1 VENKEIVGCVSIVAL
16 AAAALI
22 GVVWIKSKKQTAAIQ
37 EASKIEV
44 DQIYRDMDR
53 AMEEHVQEMAR
64 IEANNVA
71 MTARHQEVMDTL
83 AAAREA
89 GEDLHLAHLEVLSDL
104 ANRTITAAEAVER
117 MHALNAKEELV
128 AA

>member
-1 VENKEIVGCVSIVAL
+1 MERKEIIATSAV
-16 AAAALI
+16 I
-22 GVVWIKSKKQTAAIQ
+22 GVAVAAVVGFVLYRSQKATSAIQ
-37 EASKIEV
+37 EEGKRRV
-44 DQIYRDMDR
+44 DEIYQDMDR
-53 AMEEHVQEMAR
+53 AMEEHVKEMAR
-64 IEANNVA
+64 IEADRA
-71 MTARHQEVMDTL
+71 TMTERHQEVMDTL